1 MGAVTNTSVPEAP
14 DNHTLNTFS
23 QRFTSAGE
31 INALLKGNTHN
42 ARFQATDKAALDAI
56 KELRRRCNVVPD
68 SNIALNIARIPEH
81 DLRLIFS
88 KVHSFGLPAW
98 RPDLLGG
105 THTSLY
111 NGALESIAIW
121 TFEQAATTFA
131 YQHLAPNLAYLQN
144 RSVLEKLYRNFM
156 WGYMKKLAAK
166 EAKEK
171 GSVRR
176 GVEENKAYKNRQLVP
191 FSSYF
196 YLSDLNH

>member
-23 QRFTSAGE
+23 QCFTSAGE

-56 KELRRRCNVVPD
+56 RELHRRCNLVPD
-68 SNIALNIARIPEH
+68 SNIALNIAHDPEH

-88 KVHSFGLPAW
+88 NVHSFGLPAW

-111 NGALESIAIW
+111 NGALDLIAIW

-131 YQHLAPNLAYLQN
+131 YQHLAPNLA
-144 RSVLEKLYRNFM
+144 
-156 WGYMKKLAAK
+156 
-166 EAKEK
+166 
-171 GSVRR
+171 
-176 GVEENKAYKNRQLVP
+176 
-191 FSSYF
+191 
-196 YLSDLNH
+196 